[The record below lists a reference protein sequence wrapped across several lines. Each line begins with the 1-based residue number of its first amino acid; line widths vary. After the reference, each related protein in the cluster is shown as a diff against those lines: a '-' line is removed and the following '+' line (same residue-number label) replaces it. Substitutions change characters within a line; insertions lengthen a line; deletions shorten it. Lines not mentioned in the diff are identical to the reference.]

1 MANCTGSDI
10 KISKTQIRNGCPTRW
25 ITLVITQVFWSSL
38 KFSTVVLLTA
48 SSLASIVLTGLA
60 TGALSSLG
68 NFGMDKIFIMESLRR
83 RRIM

>member
-1 MANCTGSDI
+1 MISRFQRLRSETAVQQGGS
-10 KISKTQIRNGCPTRW
+10 
-25 ITLVITQVFWSSL
+25 LWSSL

-68 NFGMDKIFIMESLRR
+68 NFGMDKIFIMETEKNYVMIKHGKKL
-83 RRIM
+83 